1 MILNELF
8 EARQTHPEIEYK
20 EKKVK
25 GVLDR
30 VIALLSGNKSGAF
43 TRIAQRYKRIDRL
56 AKLMKDERDALN
68 KEVKAK
74 ILPLFDAQD
83 EIYTRVIETASLTIT
98 LSRVQ
103 SGSNE
108 YLDIESYVEEL
119 EKLMPGM
126 EKQIEALRKQF
137 TIVEEFEKDS
147 ALRVKVKEDESE
159 DRLTQYA
166 SRAAAMIS
174 AHTDALGAKLD
185 SLKQHMAADG
195 LLNNPQLDEISKETL
210 KSYIGKTNA
219 AAEDHASAR
228 DYYRSTGDNDA
239 DARREDKKYWKRRYG
254 QSRAYKKLAAKG
266 E

>member
-56 AKLMKDERDALN
+56 QKLMKEERDALN
-68 KEVKAK
+68 KEIKAK
-74 ILPLFDAQD
+74 IRPLFDVQD
-83 EIYTRVIETASLTIT
+83 EIYTRIIETASLTIT
-98 LSRVQ
+98 LSRAQ
-103 SGSNE
+103 SGTNE

-137 TIVEEFEKDS
+137 TIVEEFEKDES
-147 ALRVKVKEDESE
+147 VRVRVKEDEG
-159 DRLTQYA
+159 DDQLTQYA

-174 AHTDALGAKLD
+174 ARTEALGAQLN
-185 SLKQHMAADG
+185 SIKQHMAADG
-195 LLNNPQLDEISKETL
+195 LLN
-210 KSYIGKTNA
+210 
-219 AAEDHASAR
+219 
-228 DYYRSTGDNDA
+228 
-239 DARREDKKYWKRRYG
+239 
-254 QSRAYKKLAAKG
+254 
-266 E
+266 